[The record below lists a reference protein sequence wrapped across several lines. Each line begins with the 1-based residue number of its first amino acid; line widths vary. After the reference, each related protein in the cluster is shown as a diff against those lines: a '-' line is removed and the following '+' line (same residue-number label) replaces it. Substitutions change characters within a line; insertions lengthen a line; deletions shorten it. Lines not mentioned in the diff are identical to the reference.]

1 MDYENAAK
9 YRDQINSLN
18 IILENK
24 KNSIFQYN

>member
-24 KNSIFQYN
+24 NSIFQYN